1 MTNLCAHHFP
11 PLSRACVIALLAV
24 AGDGI
29 CAEGAKGVEKNAQAQ
44 ESVSAAETLVPA
56 ASLPRIYIREIRVIG
71 AHAVSQREVA
81 ETVYPFLGPGRTVDD
96 VEAARAALEKAYHEK
111 GFSATQV
118 AIPEQTGRGGL
129 VFLQVFEGKVG
140 ALRVKG
146 SRYFLPSNIK
156 RHAQS
161 LAEGKIV
168 NFNDVQRDI
177 VALNQLADR
186 KVTPSIRAGA
196 EPGTVDVDL
205 NVEDRLPLHGSVEIN
220 NRRSANTTPLRV
232 NASAN
237 YNNLW
242 QLGHSV
248 GASVQIAPENEK
260 DAKVFS
266 GYYIARFPNYSDVSL
281 MFSGTKQ
288 DSNISTLGGA
298 AVIGKGEVLGL
309 HALVTLPSKNN
320 FYQSL
325 NLGFDYKHFNE
336 RIRFSSSE
344 IFTPITYF
352 PLSAAYSATW
362 TGEKKEGEKLTP
374 WITDFN
380 LSANFHARGLG
391 DTSAAFDSKRFKA
404 DGNYIYLR
412 GDLSHTRELPRGWQ
426 VFAKVQGQVADQPL
440 LNTEQ
445 FSAGGEGTV
454 RGYLESAALGD
465 NAVLGSIELRSPNIG
480 NVLGKHVNEWRVY
493 AFFDAGLLTLNEPL
507 PEQQSRFTLASCGF
521 GTRMRVANHLS
532 GSFEFGLPLRAVSP
546 TAVHEGLAT
555 FRLSADF

>member
-81 ETVYPFLGPGRTVDD
+81 ETVYPFLGPGRTVHD

-266 GYYIARFPNYSDVSL
+266 GYYIARFPNHSDVSL

-320 FYQSL
+320 FYQ
-325 NLGFDYKHFNE
+325 
-336 RIRFSSSE
+336 
-344 IFTPITYF
+344 
-352 PLSAAYSATW
+352 
-362 TGEKKEGEKLTP
+362 
-374 WITDFN
+374 
-380 LSANFHARGLG
+380 
-391 DTSAAFDSKRFKA
+391 
-404 DGNYIYLR
+404 
-412 GDLSHTRELPRGWQ
+412 
-426 VFAKVQGQVADQPL
+426 
-440 LNTEQ
+440 
-445 FSAGGEGTV
+445 
-454 RGYLESAALGD
+454 
-465 NAVLGSIELRSPNIG
+465 
-480 NVLGKHVNEWRVY
+480 
-493 AFFDAGLLTLNEPL
+493 
-507 PEQQSRFTLASCGF
+507 
-521 GTRMRVANHLS
+521 
-532 GSFEFGLPLRAVSP
+532 
-546 TAVHEGLAT
+546 
-555 FRLSADF
+555 